1 MGNTMNKLR
10 RIGIFRLGPT
20 MKSTLAN
27 DLLEDKDTKVV
38 LEEPTKENV
47 LLEK

>member
-1 MGNTMNKLR
+1 MNKLR

-20 MKSTLAN
+20 MKSTLVN
-27 DLLEDKDTKVV
+27 DLPEDKDTKVV
-38 LEEPTKENV
+38 LEEPTKKNV

>member
-1 MGNTMNKLR
+1 
-10 RIGIFRLGPT
+10 LG
-20 MKSTLAN
+20 SNVFLTLAN
-27 DLLEDKDTKVV
+27 DLPKDKNTKVV

>member
-1 MGNTMNKLR
+1 
-10 RIGIFRLGPT
+10 
-20 MKSTLAN
+20 MKSTLGH
-27 DLLEDKDTKVV
+27 DLPEDKDTKVV

>member
-1 MGNTMNKLR
+1 MNILQQ
-10 RIGIFRLGPT
+10 IGIFRLGPT

-27 DLLEDKDTKVV
+27 YVPKDKDRKVV